1 MVTTLEDG
9 HGNNKSLKKVELTF
23 IIDPIFKKSNKN
35 YLACSSLMPKAVSV
49 GEPSAYISLSSS
61 LA

>member
-9 HGNNKSLKKVELTF
+9 YGNNKSLKKVELTF

-49 GEPSAYISLSSS
+49 GEPSA
-61 LA
+61 